1 MASESP
7 HRLLKEKLRQE
18 RAQLILDI
26 TEELLIEKG
35 YHDTSMDEVAARTG
49 IAKGT
54 LYQHFSG
61 KEVLVFALIERKI
74 ALFEQFIE
82 QVVNSPFKARA
93 KLERIVRYVYQER
106 HGQYMQLLQFIQH
119 NIDTL
124 KNMLDKK
131 ELLRMRLEQCFRRVK
146 IVLDEGKAEGIF
158 RPDISTGI
166 MLVTFLSLLS
176 LTQQEQLLAQE
187 QLSSEEFVAQ
197 LEQAFF
203 EGIMVR
209 RGPT

>member
-26 TEELLIEKG
+26 TETLLVEKG

-74 ALFEQFIE
+74 TLFEQFIA
-82 QVVNSPFKARA
+82 QVVNSPLKARA
-93 KLERIVRYVYQER
+93 KLERIVYYVYQER

-119 NIDTL
+119 NIDIL
-124 KNMLDKK
+124 KNTLDKK
-131 ELLRMRLEQCFRRVK
+131 EQLRIRLEHCFRQVK
-146 IVLDEGKAEGIF
+146 VVLEEGKAEGIF
-158 RPDISTGI
+158 SPDISTGI

-187 QLSSEEFVAQ
+187 QLPSEEFVAQ

-209 RGPT
+209 K